1 MRVTVITAMQS
12 PMDVI
17 GQWYRLMELLQ
28 EVRNG

>member
-1 MRVTVITAMQS
+1 MRVTVITATTN

>member
-1 MRVTVITAMQS
+1 MSVTVIAET
-12 PMDVI
+12 PNPIGVI

>member
-1 MRVTVITAMQS
+1 MQVTVIAATQS

-17 GQWYRLMELLQ
+17 GQWCRLMELLQ